1 VLRFGVGSGR
11 IRRLALLAVALVAAC
26 TAWLIGTHSVGRA
39 TSGGDPYSTPPVVN
53 TNTAPHVVETT
64 LTAENAKVDIGNGV
78 MANAQTFNGQIPGP
92 TFFLHVGDSVIVH
105 FQNNLNVATG
115 IHWHGI
121 ELSNEM
127 DGTPFTQNAVPP
139 GSSFIYKFTVDRP
152 GVFWYHPHHF
162 NSTNQVF
169 RGLYGMIVVTDP
181 NEAALQANGTLPPAS
196 QTKQLVLGDTTVCK
210 AALSNPAVNYVDP
223 DPQTGK
229 PRSWVGGGALPVQ
242 MGPNPQTLCETTPID
257 DSGNT
262 KPTAYNAG
270 DIPAIQQNN
279 GARTNEGN
287 TVLTNG
293 KNVGDRA
300 GSPAMPDILAP
311 GASTLDV
318 RPGQGIRLQLV
329 NAAAVRYF
337 RLHLTT
343 STGVD
348 IPLIRVGGEGGLLDN
363 AVEEGGTQGTWVT
376 GFSTGE
382 ILIPPGG
389 RADVV
394 AAIPA
399 SATGV
404 ATLWTEDYQR
414 TGPNSPGNWSDIPTV
429 PVMHLNVTGSAQNPA
444 YSISAG
450 TPLRAATGDPVPS
463 LGAPTGALLN
473 PATFSPPKLGLAS
486 PAITFTQAGT
496 SIGVNGT
503 SAPHDVP
510 DYQTATHLN
519 STRYAKI
526 GDVLQLS
533 VTNTTQAH
541 HPFHLHGFSLQPVS
555 LSNGAQTFTWPY
567 NEFRDTVD
575 IPPGFTLVFKIKI
588 TDRPKADGVT
598 MGGALGRWL
607 FHCHIFFHAELGML
621 SELVVTSPTGK
632 ERPDIDVN
640 SGTVQ
645 VNQNQTA
652 TVSGRYFN
660 VDGGPV
666 TLSSSVGTMHD
677 DGGNA
682 FTWTFPTGAAA
693 SQVVFLTATNASGL
707 KGQIPFFLQIKNLG
721 PPTLTLPGAQTAK
734 VGSTLTFGIS
744 ASTPN
749 TGLPLA
755 LGASGLPTSLVF
767 TDKHNN
773 TGTVAGKVTAR
784 PGTYTATFTA
794 SDGTSNKPTSGTV
807 KITITPGPPPPLRAV
822 IGKKVRLSKTGAITV
837 TCVVSAK
844 SIQTCSATAFSG
856 RKKVGSG
863 SARQRKTGKLSLAVN
878 VTFNAA
884 TRRKINRSK
893 NGVKLTINIVAKKFG
908 SGQKFR
914 ASAITTVLPAK
925 KKH

>member
-1 VLRFGVGSGR
+1 
-11 IRRLALLAVALVAAC
+11 VALVVAC
-26 TAWLIGTHSVGRA
+26 AAWLIGTHSVGRA
-39 TSGGDPYSTPPVVN
+39 TSGGDPYSTPVVVN
-53 TNTAPHVVETT
+53 TNPTPHVVETT

-92 TFFLHVGDSVIVH
+92 TFFLHVGDTVIVH

-139 GSSFIYKFTVDRP
+139 GGSFIYKFTVDRP

-181 NEAALQANGTLPPAS
+181 NEAALQANGTLPPAT

-210 AALSNPAVNYVDP
+210 TTNDTVTYPNPGNNTLP
-223 DPQTGK
+223 
-229 PRSWVGGGALPVQ
+229 WVGNPGGGPLPAIPNQ
-242 MGPNPQTLCETTPID
+242 LGPTPATLCQTPTAID

-262 KPTAYNAG
+262 KATSYNAG

-279 GARTNEGN
+279 GARTNEGQ

-293 KNVGDRA
+293 KNVGGRA
-300 GSPAMPDILAP
+300 GSPANPGTLSP
-311 GASTLDV
+311 GASELNV

-343 STGVD
+343 SAGVD

-363 AVEEGGTQGTWVT
+363 AVEDGGTQGSWVT
-376 GFSTGE
+376 GFGAGE

-414 TGPNSPGNWSDIPTV
+414 TGPTSPGNWSDIPTV

-463 LGAPTGALLN
+463 LGAPTGALLD
-473 PATFSPPKLGLAS
+473 PTTFSPPKTGLAS
-486 PAITFTQAGT
+486 PAITFTQSGT
-496 SIGVNGT
+496 SIGVNT
-503 SAPHDVP
+503 FSAPHDVP
-510 DYQTATHLN
+510 DYQTAPHLG

-632 ERPDIDVN
+632 ERPDINVN
-640 SGTVQ
+640 SGTVT

-652 TVSGRYFN
+652 TVNGTYFN

-666 TLSSSVGTMHD
+666 TLSSSVGTVHD
-677 DGGNA
+677 NGGGNY
-682 FTWTFPTGAAA
+682 TWTFPTGAAA
-693 SQVVFLTATNASGL
+693 SQVVYVTATNASGL

-734 VGSTLTFGIS
+734 VGSTLSFGIS
-744 ASTPN
+744 ATTPN

-755 LGASGLPTSLVF
+755 LGATGLPTSLVF

-773 TGTVAGKVTAR
+773 TGSVSGKVTAR

-794 SDGTSNKPTSGTV
+794 SDGTSNKPASGTV
-807 KITITPGPPPPLRAV
+807 KITITPPPLSAV
-822 IGKKVRLSKTGAITV
+822 IGNKVRLSKSGSIKV

-863 SARQRKTGKLSLAVN
+863 SARQRKSGKLSLAVN

-893 NGVKLTINIVAKKFG
+893 NGLRFTINIVAKKFG
-908 SGQKFR
+908 SSQKLR